1 MTAAAP
7 LDITVTD
14 DGLAL
19 AGELDAHT
27 APLLAE
33 AIAAADADR
42 LSIDMSQVR
51 FVDSSGLRVL
61 IEAHQSALAQDRT
74 VCLTNPSPTVTR
86 LLQISGIDDYLVVE
100 S

>member
-14 DGLAL
+14 EGLAL

-33 AIAAADADR
+33 AISAADRER
-42 LSIDMSQVR
+42 LCVDMSDVR

-61 IEAHQSALAQDRT
+61 IEAHQAALAQDRA
-74 VCLTNPSPTVTR
+74 LSLANPSPAVTR
-86 LLQISGIDDYLVVE
+86 LLEISGIDDYLVVE
-100 S
+100 D

>member
-7 LDITVTD
+7 LDITVTER
-14 DGLAL
+14 GLAL

-33 AIAAADADR
+33 AISAADRDQ
-42 LSIDMSQVR
+42 LCVDMSAVR

-61 IEAHQSALAQDRT
+61 IEAHQSAVARDRT
-74 VCLTNPSPTVTR
+74 ISLVNPSATVTR
-86 LLQISGIDDYLVVE
+86 LLEISGIDDYLVVE